1 MTWLDLVGSFFGG
14 GCACMCVFCVCV
26 RVCVCARSV
35 LGDLRISPT
44 AVPPEDMTALLTTAH
59 SANLTD
65 SLVQLSAKKQPTRKV
80 QVPAEESSLP

>member
-44 AVPPEDMTALLTTAH
+44 AVPPEDRTALLTTAH